1 MRTELRFQAVHR
13 RVVVVAAAAI
23 AILAVSLP
31 RAASAEGL
39 FDFFF
44 GGGPQKQQQ
53 SGPSPSNFFTDPFG
67 LNQQQPAAPA
77 PRVATG
83 NSGRGTAY
91 CVRSC
96 DGKYFPISTRGGAT
110 PAQVCQSFCP
120 AAQTRVF
127 SGGTIDNAVAS
138 NGERYADSANAY
150 AYRKALKADCTCNGR
165 DPAGL
170 AHIDLAQDTSLRSGD
185 VVATT
190 DGLVAYTGVRLGA
203 GQAPDFSPVADY
215 PGLTAGIRAKLGEMK
230 VAPQNAE
237 LMADGAPP
245 AEPGRIAPPPAPAT
259 HAATKSKHSVV
270 N

>member
-1 MRTELRFQAVHR
+1 MRTELRFQTVHR

-31 RAASAEGL
+31 QAASAEGL

-120 AAQTRVF
+120 TAQTRVF

-190 DGLVAYTGVRLGA
+190 D
-203 GQAPDFSPVADY
+203 
-215 PGLTAGIRAKLGEMK
+215 
-230 VAPQNAE
+230 
-237 LMADGAPP
+237 
-245 AEPGRIAPPPAPAT
+245 
-259 HAATKSKHSVV
+259 
-270 N
+270 